1 MELIQKQW
9 NPLEEN
15 TVKEDRREEQ
25 VVIIGAGGHGK
36 VVADIVLQSG
46 DNLKGFLD
54 DSDDIPD
61 LVEGIPVMGKIAS
74 YKKYNDCKFIV
85 AIGNAEIR
93 KKIVNSL
100 KDMKWYTAIHPS
112 AQLSNLGV
120 TIGEGT
126 VIMAQAVIN
135 SSARIGKHCIINT
148 SAVIEHDNQLGDFT
162 HISPGAILAGN
173 VKVGENT
180 HIGAGAV
187 IRNNINIVSDCT
199 IGAGAV
205 VVKDIRQQGTYTG
218 VPAKI
223 LSESCNENTDYD
235 KQRYRII

>member
-9 NPLEEN
+9 NPLKEN
-15 TVKEDRREEQ
+15 MMREDRDPEQ
-25 VVIIGAGGHGK
+25 IVIIGAGGHGK
-36 VVADIVLQSG
+36 VVADIVIQSG
-46 DNLKGFLD
+46 NWVKGFLD
-54 DSDDIPD
+54 DAENIPNTI
-61 LVEGIPVMGKIAS
+61 EGIPVLGKIAS
-74 YKKYNDCKFIV
+74 YKKYSDCKFIV
-85 AIGNAEIR
+85 AIGDAVIR
-93 KKIVNSL
+93 KKIVNQL
-100 KDMKWYTAIHPS
+100 IGVKWYTAIHPS

-135 SSARIGKHCIINT
+135 SSAKIGMHCIINT
-148 SAVIEHDNQLGDFT
+148 SAVIEHDNYLENFI
-162 HISPGAILAGN
+162 HVSPGAVLAGN

-187 IRNNINIVSDCT
+187 IRNNINIASDCI
-199 IGAGAV
+199 IGAGAI
-205 VVKDIRQQGTYTG
+205 VVKDIRHQGTYTG

-223 LSESCNENTDYD
+223 LSESCNESIDYD